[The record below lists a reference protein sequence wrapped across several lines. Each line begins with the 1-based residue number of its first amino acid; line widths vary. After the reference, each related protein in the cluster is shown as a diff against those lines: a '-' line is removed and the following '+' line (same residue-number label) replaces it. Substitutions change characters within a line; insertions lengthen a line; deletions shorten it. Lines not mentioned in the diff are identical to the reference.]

1 MRSLA
6 IILPLKSKLS
16 VKFQCFNTIDE
27 SIEILKNSYW
37 KISIK
42 LKDCKILYETQTA
55 SHLKEIIQPPAT
67 HHQIKSYYVFETK
80 IFLTRYTELYRHLLS
95 KCFKKVVL
103 GRQEIG
109 QCKCF
114 SDTKQKHVCWK
125 ICTLKKFFACVL
137 GAYYF
142 QFQNSWD
149 S

>member
-1 MRSLA
+1 MRNLA

-42 LKDCKILYETQTA
+42 LKNCKILYDTQIA
-55 SHLKEIIQPPAT
+55 SHLKEIIQPPPT
-67 HHQIKSYYVFETK
+67 HHQIKSYYAFETK

-103 GRQEIG
+103 GHQEIG

-114 SDTKQKHVCWK
+114 FWHQTETCLLENLYSEKVFCLCFGSILFSISK
-125 ICTLKKFFACVL
+125 
-137 GAYYF
+137 
-142 QFQNSWD
+142 
-149 S
+149 

>member
-114 SDTKQKHVCWK
+114 FWHQTETCLLENLYSEKVFCLCFGSILFSISK
-125 ICTLKKFFACVL
+125 
-137 GAYYF
+137 
-142 QFQNSWD
+142 
-149 S
+149 